1 MTQDGYIRMFES
13 PDSMIAI
20 KSVFVPK
27 EVMAIKIG
35 LDVDAK
41 SPDGYPNENMIKIIG
56 KEATWVLCA
65 DSLDEMM

>member
-20 KSVFVPK
+20 SVFVPK